1 MSTTTYS
8 VRIDADLKAQAEA
21 IYGSLGQT
29 LSSAINAFLLQS
41 VRSGGFP
48 FEMRLNANE
57 RDTVLAM
64 LEAKD
69 MTEHPKEY
77 DFMDAED
84 LIAELNR

>member
-1 MSTTTYS
+1 MATTTYS
-8 VRIDADLKAQAEA
+8 LRIDSELKSQAET
-21 IYGSLGQT
+21 IYGALGQT

-48 FEMRLNANE
+48 FEMRLSPNE
-57 RDTVLAM
+57 RDTMLAM
-64 LEAKD
+64 LEAKE
-69 MTEHPKEY
+69 MMEHPEEY

>member
-48 FEMRLNANE
+48 FDMRLNTNE

-64 LEAKD
+64 LEAENLAND
-69 MTEHPKEY
+69 PNTITYSVE
-77 DFMDAED
+77 DA
-84 LIAELNR
+84 LAELKR